1 MEFGAFDFQSCI
13 SEVSANLKNDDKV
26 LTNIKNNI
34 NQTFKKNLYYNVV
47 WHLFHSFSVT
57 YDPRA
62 VDKTEI
68 YFFMNNIKKSVTG
81 CSSCLTDDSYF
92 IINNMEEVISSSQTM
107 VEWFVN
113 LHNIINIKKNEK
125 LKNEIFRTDWT
136 AQEVIDK
143 YQQTDYKSI
152 LFNQYGIDMN
162 NLSTF
167 YTELKKIKTIIDSD
181 KTEYADCTFDTFGLN
196 GKVLRM

>member
-1 MEFGAFDFQSCI
+1 MANNLI
-13 SEVSANLKNDDKV
+13 YTEVSTNLKHDNRI
-26 LTNIKNNI
+26 LTNIKSDI
-34 NQTFKKNLYYNVV
+34 NLTFKKNLYYNVV
-47 WHLFHSFSVT
+47 WHLFHSFSVI

-62 VDKTEI
+62 VDKTDI

-81 CSSCLTDDSYF
+81 CSSCSTDDSYF

-113 LHNIINIKKNEK
+113 LHNIINNKKNEK

-181 KTEYADCTFDTFGLN
+181 RTEYTVCTIDTFKVGL
-196 GKVLRM
+196 K

>member
-1 MEFGAFDFQSCI
+1 MANNLI
-13 SEVSANLKNDDKV
+13 YTEVSTNLKHDNRI
-26 LTNIKNNI
+26 LTNIKSDI
-34 NQTFKKNLYYNVV
+34 NLTFKKNLYYNVV
-47 WHLFHSFSVT
+47 WHLFHSFSVNYVPPTSPTPT
-57 YDPRA
+57 Y
-62 VDKTEI
+62 KTDI
-68 YFFMNNIKKSVTG
+68 YLFMNNVKKSVTG
-81 CSSCLTDDSYF
+81 CSSCSTDDSYF
-92 IINNMEEVISSSQTM
+92 IINNMEDVIFSKYTM

-113 LHNIINIKKNEK
+113 LHNNINIKKNEK
-125 LKNEIFRTDWT
+125 SGPGTFRTDWT

-162 NLSTF
+162 ILSTF

>member
-1 MEFGAFDFQSCI
+1 M
-13 SEVSANLKNDDKV
+13 
-26 LTNIKNNI
+26 
-34 NQTFKKNLYYNVV
+34 
-47 WHLFHSFSVT
+47 FHSFSVI
-57 YDPRA
+57 YEPRA
-62 VDKTEI
+62 VDKTDI

-181 KTEYADCTFDTFGLN
+181 RTEYTVCTFDTFKVGL
-196 GKVLRM
+196 K

>member
-1 MEFGAFDFQSCI
+1 MANNLI
-13 SEVSANLKNDDKV
+13 YTEVSANLKNDDRI

-34 NQTFKKNLYYNVV
+34 NQFFKKNLYYNVV
-47 WHLFHSFSVT
+47 WHLFHSFSVF

-62 VDKTEI
+62 VDKTDI

-81 CSSCLTDDSYF
+81 CSSCSTDDSYF

-113 LHNIINIKKNEK
+113 LHNIINIKKNK
-125 LKNEIFRTDWT
+125 KFGNEIFRTDWT

-162 NLSTF
+162 MLSTF
-167 YTELKKIKTIIDSD
+167 YTELNRIKTIINSD
-181 KTEYADCTFDTFGLN
+181 KTEYTDYTFDTFKSGL
-196 GKVLRM
+196 K